1 MAVALRTGDRLTGTQ
16 QAGPR
21 YQTGVNVIAQ
31 FELQPV
37 TAAEIPGGGDTGG
50 KHLPRTLA
58 HGDLI
63 RQIIRSR
70 GRFLLRIEHHVNVGV
85 NQTRDGCGTR
95 IADHL
100 TVGTQIPGIAD
111 CHYF

>member
-1 MAVALRTGDRLTGTQ
+1 MLKLARQHAVDRVDSICFATPEMAMALRTGDRLAGTQ
-16 QAGPR
+16 QTGPR

-31 FELQPV
+31 LELQPV

-85 NQTRDGCGTR
+85 N
-95 IADHL
+95 
-100 TVGTQIPGIAD
+100 
-111 CHYF
+111 